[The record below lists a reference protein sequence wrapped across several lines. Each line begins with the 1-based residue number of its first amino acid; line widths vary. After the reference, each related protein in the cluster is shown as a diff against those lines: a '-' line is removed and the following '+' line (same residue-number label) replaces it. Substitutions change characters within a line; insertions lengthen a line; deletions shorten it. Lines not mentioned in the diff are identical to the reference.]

1 MNQEQNNLNPNN
13 FNTQGNNEIPNNQ
26 PLNNQMINNN
36 IYQNQVVQ
44 QSANVNQP
52 IFNPEPQPTP
62 SFQQPIN
69 QMNVPLQSMNNT
81 FENGNASSQNLNS
94 KPPKKMNLGLI
105 IGIVAVVS
113 VVIVGIVLV
122 PKLFNKSNNSNG
134 SQNNSLYGD
143 TELGTEDFFI
153 FEFSKIKDD
162 YWNKINDN
170 SIINQTNKEVLNNN
184 ISSDIGDVWGPLAV
198 KTTGFT
204 ENIQIGSNYY
214 TLNLKNNDFLFINSI
229 PLLNDHVSKASSTIN
244 AFVIGKDL
252 KSYNINIS
260 IENKKISTQME
271 LNKWITNITDTNDIY
286 SVTAYYKIDDT
297 YYLKVDIPDY
307 FSDEFLEKNTS
318 QKRENY
324 PYTKK
329 DVDNL
334 MDKVLS
340 LISLTKGQGELDT
353 SYFTVNKENYKFK
366 NGISMDFNSMKFE
379 TWNSGD
385 KDARYSML
393 LAQPC
398 LSIDRENYKR
408 VFMYQWN
415 GKNSYDK
422 YLNTN
427 NYLLKDYEYKG
438 KKFYIEYFSD
448 ETEYEELRG
457 KYVGISFQDG
467 DYYYSISSI
476 GYKDLDP
483 NTLDIN
489 NWFKNLTDELLIF
502 E

>member
-1 MNQEQNNLNPNN
+1 MNQEPNNLNPNN
-13 FNTQGNNEIPNNQ
+13 FNTQGNNGIPNNQ
-26 PLNNQMINNN
+26 PLNNQSF
-36 IYQNQVVQ
+36 NQGMG
-44 QSANVNQP
+44 VNQQP
-52 IFNPEPQPTP
+52 INPQPQPTT
-62 SFQQPIN
+62 SYQQPIN
-69 QMNVPLQSMNNT
+69 QLNMQQPTPQPMNT
-81 FENGNASSQNLNS
+81 FNNGNTNNQNFNS

-105 IGIVAVVS
+105 IGIVSAAVVILIS
-113 VVIVGIVLV
+113 GIIFV
-122 PKLFNKSNNSNG
+122 PKLFNKNNNFGS
-134 SQNNSLYGD
+134 SQNNSIYGEN
-143 TELGTEDFFI
+143 ELGTEGFFV
-153 FEFSKIKDD
+153 FEFSKIKEE
-162 YWNKINDN
+162 YWNKTNEN

-184 ISSDIGDVWGPLAV
+184 IDSDIGDIWGPLAI

-214 TLNLKNNDFLFINSI
+214 TLNLKNNDFLFVNSI
-229 PLLNDHVSKASSTIN
+229 PLLNDDVNKASSIIN
-244 AFVIGKDL
+244 AFVLGKDL
-252 KSYNINIS
+252 KTYNISIS
-260 IENKKISTQME
+260 IENKKIDTQME

-286 SVTAYYKIDDT
+286 SITAYYKIDDT

-340 LISLTKGQGELDT
+340 LISLTKGQGKLDT

-366 NGISMDFNSMKFE
+366 NGITMNFNSMKIVS
-379 TWNSGD
+379 WDSGN
-385 KDARYSML
+385 KDSLYSML
-393 LAQPC
+393 QAQPC
-398 LSIDRENYKR
+398 LSIDRINYKR

-415 GKNSYDK
+415 GKSSYDK

-427 NYLLKDYEYKG
+427 NYLLKEYEYQG

-448 ETEYEELRG
+448 EEEYEELRG

-476 GYKDLDP
+476 GYKNVDP

>member
-105 IGIVAVVS
+105 IGIVAAVS

-184 ISSDIGDVWGPLAV
+184 ISSDIGDVW
-198 KTTGFT
+198 
-204 ENIQIGSNYY
+204 
-214 TLNLKNNDFLFINSI
+214 DH
-229 PLLNDHVSKASSTIN
+229 LL
-244 AFVIGKDL
+244 
-252 KSYNINIS
+252 
-260 IENKKISTQME
+260 
-271 LNKWITNITDTNDIY
+271 
-286 SVTAYYKIDDT
+286 
-297 YYLKVDIPDY
+297 
-307 FSDEFLEKNTS
+307 
-318 QKRENY
+318 
-324 PYTKK
+324 
-329 DVDNL
+329 
-334 MDKVLS
+334 
-340 LISLTKGQGELDT
+340 
-353 SYFTVNKENYKFK
+353 
-366 NGISMDFNSMKFE
+366 
-379 TWNSGD
+379 
-385 KDARYSML
+385 
-393 LAQPC
+393 
-398 LSIDRENYKR
+398 
-408 VFMYQWN
+408 
-415 GKNSYDK
+415 
-422 YLNTN
+422 
-427 NYLLKDYEYKG
+427 
-438 KKFYIEYFSD
+438 
-448 ETEYEELRG
+448 
-457 KYVGISFQDG
+457 
-467 DYYYSISSI
+467 
-476 GYKDLDP
+476 
-483 NTLDIN
+483 
-489 NWFKNLTDELLIF
+489 
-502 E
+502 